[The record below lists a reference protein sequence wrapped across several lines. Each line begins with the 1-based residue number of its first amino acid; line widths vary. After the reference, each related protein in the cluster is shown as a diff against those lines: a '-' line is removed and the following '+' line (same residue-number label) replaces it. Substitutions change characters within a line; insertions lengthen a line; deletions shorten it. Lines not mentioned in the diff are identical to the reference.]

1 MYFNFWYPICLGE
14 DLTQD
19 VPLRAELLGV
29 RLVAFR
35 DSNNTAHVL
44 SDVCIH
50 RGGSLSKGKV
60 DSDCVV
66 CPYHGW
72 QFDGSG
78 RCVSIP
84 SVEGK
89 KPPARAKIDSY
100 PVYERYGIIF
110 AFLGDLPEA
119 ERPPVPLIEEDGMDG
134 WELSTPIVFEVGA
147 YFERSVEN
155 GLDPIHNEFV
165 HPAQGAPTVED
176 SSINV
181 EDHEW
186 GSSFEI
192 AFGGYK
198 QADKRQ
204 KVALTSD
211 TETEGLR
218 AGSWHIGPNTLITGI
233 HLPEN
238 NSFVQYFFEAPLS
251 DRRTKIFF
259 VPTRNNNLGAENNE
273 WINATY
279 MNVADEDIAIIEEL
293 WPIGTPDNLTKELL
307 APGDAAVVKYREF
320 LKTWE
325 NNGWRIDWSNM
336 QNAQTNVAFAIP
348 SPARR
353 ESGNWI
359 LDTVPVYTD

>member
-1 MYFNFWYPICLGE
+1 
-14 DLTQD
+14 
-19 VPLRAELLGV
+19 
-29 RLVAFR
+29 
-35 DSNNTAHVL
+35 
-44 SDVCIH
+44 
-50 RGGSLSKGKV
+50 
-60 DSDCVV
+60 
-66 CPYHGW
+66 
-72 QFDGSG
+72 
-78 RCVSIP
+78 
-84 SVEGK
+84 
-89 KPPARAKIDSY
+89 
-100 PVYERYGIIF
+100 
-110 AFLGDLPEA
+110 
-119 ERPPVPLIEEDGMDG
+119 
-134 WELSTPIVFEVGA
+134 
-147 YFERSVEN
+147 
-155 GLDPIHNEFV
+155 
-165 HPAQGAPTVED
+165 PTVED